1 MVAIYQEQ
9 GIIFTRKTELEL
21 EKITVLVKKNSDIYE
36 LEKNHCYTVK
46 ILH

>member
-21 EKITVLVKKNSDIYE
+21 EKITVLVKKILIFMNWKKI
-36 LEKNHCYTVK
+36 TVTQ
-46 ILH
+46 